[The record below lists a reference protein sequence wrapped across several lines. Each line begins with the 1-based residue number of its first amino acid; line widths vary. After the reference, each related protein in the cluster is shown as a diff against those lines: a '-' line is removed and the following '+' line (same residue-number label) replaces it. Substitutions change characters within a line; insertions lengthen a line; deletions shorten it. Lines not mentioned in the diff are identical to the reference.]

1 MKKLTIDEFIERV
14 KNKERVSRFEFEYD
28 FKWNENNSKRLRD
41 VLEKIEEAN
50 LEGANFEGANLKWA
64 NFEWANLK
72 CVNFEWANLKWA
84 NFEGANL
91 KYANLKCV
99 NFEWANLKWANF
111 EGANLKWAN
120 LKYANFEWANLEG
133 ANLKVKS
140 SVGCIIS
147 FTSGEY
153 EQAKQFIE
161 GLKIKRC

>member
-1 MKKLTIDEFIERV
+1 MMKKLTIDEFIERV
-14 KNKERVSRFEFEYD
+14 KNKENVSRFEFEYD

-64 NFEWANLK
+64 NFEW
-72 CVNFEWANLKWA
+72 
-84 NFEGANL
+84 
-91 KYANLKCV
+91 ANLKCV